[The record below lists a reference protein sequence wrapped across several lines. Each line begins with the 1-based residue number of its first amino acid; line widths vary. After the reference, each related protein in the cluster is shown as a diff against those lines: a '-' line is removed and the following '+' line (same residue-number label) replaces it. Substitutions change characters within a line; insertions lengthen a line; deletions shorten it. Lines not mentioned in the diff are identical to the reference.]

1 MDQSQHPNR
10 PMIDHI
16 SIQRQGEMADAVKH
30 AIVAMICAKHLSLFF
45 TVLVLEFKFK
55 SNSKWMMKTITTTTK
70 PRMPFSLFSAT
81 RKANQA
87 RKKANSK
94 SDAAPPLRHRRP
106 PNG

>member
-1 MDQSQHPNR
+1 
-10 PMIDHI
+10 
-16 SIQRQGEMADAVKH
+16 MADAVKH

-81 RKANQA
+81 RKANQTQ
-87 RKKANSK
+87 KSK
-94 SDAAPPLRHRRP
+94 QQKVTLLLRCVIGVLPTASFASPALR
-106 PNG
+106 